1 MRGKKLTRQLSKSLD
16 YEDIESELPQL
27 TEWITPLKE
36 SNEHAAK
43 LATAFEN
50 LGAFFD
56 AIESS
61 YEQYESNLKHATTSL
76 EISGKEV
83 EERNRALRVE
93 VRKVSNL
100 LNNMKQA
107 VFTVAADGGIVG
119 PVSKFSGEVFDG
131 DIEGRNIFDVLYKSI
146 PQDSEEY
153 SGLKS
158 AFIAVYGEGEL
169 QWDLM
174 VDHFPKRLILPR
186 GNEEQILKITTSPL
200 WDDNENI
207 EQLMLIVEDIT
218 ELEAL
223 NRKIE
228 LEKARSGRSMAIVQ
242 ELINCSREEIE
253 AFFERSREQMHE
265 IGVLLATSKFGGEGI
280 NLIFRNLHTIKGN
293 ARSYGLQQLSGAT
306 HKVESEFVRIRENRD
321 SLDLSVELP
330 IFQKT
335 FMPLMVDQ
343 MNEYQEMMKK
353 LYSGAAASSS
363 AALNPERIDGFRA
376 FLQSLNGKLSSD
388 VLDQIDNQFL
398 EAAGKTASSQWKS
411 AMTTTVQRTAEETSK
426 DVSLNWSSEI
436 VLLDDSTARKIEE
449 MMIHIVSNAVD
460 HGIEQPEERVRK
472 GKPAQA
478 RVEIHVQLTPSALE
492 ISVKDDGRGIDP
504 LRIAEVAVAKG
515 LLSEQEAVKMKPQ
528 DAIALILKPGFSTK
542 QIVSEVSGRGVGL
555 DVVQSRL
562 EEIGGKLQIDSKLE
576 KGSEFKMIFP
586 LQSNSPSQ
594 AA

>member
-36 SNEHAAK
+36 SNEYAAK
-43 LATAFEN
+43 LATAMEN
-50 LGAFFD
+50 LGSFFD
-56 AIESS
+56 AVESS
-61 YEQYESNLKHATTSL
+61 YEQYETNLKHATTSL

-107 VFTVAADGGIVG
+107 VFTVAADGRIVG

-131 DIEGRNIFDVLYKSI
+131 EIEGKNIFEVLYKAI
-146 PQDSEEY
+146 PEASEEY

-174 VDHFPKRLILPR
+174 VDHFPQRLILAR
-186 GNEEQILKITTSPL
+186 GQEEQILKVTTSPL
-200 WDDNENI
+200 WDDSENV

-218 ELEAL
+218 EIEAL
-223 NRKIE
+223 NRRIE
-228 LEKARSGRSMAIVQ
+228 LEKVRSGRSMAIVQ
-242 ELINCSREEIE
+242 ELINCSRQEVEV
-253 AFFERSREQMHE
+253 FFERSMEQMHE

-293 ARSYGLQQLSGAT
+293 ARSYGLQLLSGAT
-306 HKVESEFVRIRENRD
+306 HKVESEFVRIRENKD
-321 SLDLSVELP
+321 QLDLSQELP
-330 IFQKT
+330 QFQQN
-335 FMPLMVDQ
+335 FMPLMIEQ

-353 LYSGAAASSS
+353 LYSGGTSSS
-363 AALNPERIDGFRA
+363 GSAMNPERIDAFRS
-376 FLQSLNGKLSSD
+376 FLQTLSSKLGPE

-398 EAAGKTASSQWKS
+398 EAAGKTSSSQWKS
-411 AMTTTVQRTAEETSK
+411 AMASAIQRTAEEIGK
-426 DVSLNWSSEI
+426 DVALTWSSEI
-436 VLLDDSTARKIEE
+436 VLLDDSNTRKIEE
-449 MMIHIVSNAVD
+449 MMMHIVSNAVD
-460 HGIEQPEERVRK
+460 HGIETPEERVRK
-472 GKPAQA
+472 GKAAQA
-478 RVEIHVQLTPSALE
+478 KVEIQVQLTSSALE
-492 ISVKDDGRGIDP
+492 ISVKDDGRGID
-504 LRIAEVAVAKG
+504 LQRIAEVAVTKG
-515 LLSEQEAVKMKPQ
+515 LISEEQAVKMKPQ
-528 DAIALILKPGFSTK
+528 ELITLILKPGFSTK
-542 QIVSEVSGRGVGL
+542 QVASEVSGRGVGL

-562 EEIGGKLQIDSKLE
+562 EEIGGKLQINSALE
-576 KGSEFKMIFP
+576 KGSEFKLTFP
-586 LQSNSPSQ
+586 LHASPATQ